1 MSDLVFLPAHQLA
14 TLIRDRQVSAT
25 EVLEAHLQQIAQH
38 NPKINAFITLDEETA
53 RQRAKAADNALAN
66 GENWG
71 SLHGVPITVKDC
83 FETAGLRTTC
93 GWKGLADYVPQQD
106 ATVVARIRA
115 AGAIILGKTNL
126 SILASDLQSNSD
138 FGRVNNPWN
147 LGYTAGGSSGSSAA
161 AVAAGFSPLDLCT
174 GMGGSGRIPAH
185 FCGVFGM
192 KPTEYRVSMAGAW
205 AEPLEG
211 NSGLQLLS
219 DQHCI
224 VEKQNPPNF
233 DFAAALETLGNLI
246 GAWASTRPIPKRPTL
261 RDDLRRLISGGPLI
275 KSVLRGTRFNLK
287 HYGAALVERDRFTS
301 QLEQFLSQWD
311 VWICP
316 TVAFPAFPHQ
326 PVGKSFE
333 IEGESINYLL
343 GGVNYTGLFTLTGH
357 PVVVV
362 PIGQTKAGLPIA
374 IQIVGKRW
382 HERSVLAFAGK
393 LTDMIGGWQ
402 CPPGY

>member
-1 MSDLVFLPAHQLA
+1 M
-14 TLIRDRQVSAT
+14 
-25 EVLEAHLQQIAQH
+25 
-38 NPKINAFITLDEETA
+38 
-53 RQRAKAADNALAN
+53 
-66 GENWG
+66 
-71 SLHGVPITVKDC
+71 
-83 FETAGLRTTC
+83 
-93 GWKGLADYVPQQD
+93 Y
-106 ATVVARIRA
+106 
-115 AGAIILGKTNL
+115 
-126 SILASDLQSNSD
+126 
-138 FGRVNNPWN
+138 
-147 LGYTAGGSSGSSAA
+147 
-161 AVAAGFSPLDLCT
+161 
-174 GMGGSGRIPAH
+174 
-185 FCGVFGM
+185 
-192 KPTEYRVSMAGAW
+192 MAGAMTRSIEDLKLW
-205 AEPLEG
+205 LSIVEGSDGRSWSVPPVPSEVIEDRSLKDYRIAWTDCFGAVPASAETRATLE
-211 NSGLQLLS
+211 QVAKRLS

-261 RDDLRRLISGGPLI
+261 RDDLRRLISGGTLI
-275 KSVLRGTRFNLK
+275 KSVLRGTRFSLK
-287 HYGAALVERDRFTS
+287 QYGAALVERDPKTS

-311 VWICP
+311 AWLCP

-326 PVGKSFE
+326 PMGKSFE
-333 IEGESINYLL
+333 IEGQSINYLL